1 MKQEVANL
9 LKRLDI
15 TSKIILDSS
24 DSSESDEDLPIATIQ
39 NRYQVLNDDVSFSE
53 RLDEALTKK
62 MSNRM
67 TVPPVTKTE
76 NLEAQIKNEMDTFQ
90 KSGQRGTN
98 LQLAFD
104 FLSTIPPTSVE
115 SERCFSSAGLIVT
128 KFRSAMGD
136 DTIDNIIFLRYFF
149 KNME

>member
-39 NRYQVLNDDVSFSE
+39 NRYQALNDDVSFSE
-53 RLDEALTKK
+53 RLDEAL
-62 MSNRM
+62 